1 MAKRLALACMLLLSV
16 VSCGYYEGVVQ
27 PTPRSYVTFIGNL
40 EGAVAVID
48 GTITINIDEERLKT
62 GEAGKAIL
70 FQVAP
75 GRHKIIVTKTG
86 REVVERVVIIADGAT
101 KEIQIP

>member
-1 MAKRLALACMLLLSV
+1 MAKKLALACLLLLSIV
-16 VSCGYYEGVVQ
+16 GCGYYEGVVQ
-27 PTPRSYVTFIGNL
+27 PTPRSYVTFTGNL

-48 GTITINIDEERLKT
+48 EAITINIAAERLKT

-70 FQVAP
+70 FQIAP
-75 GRHKIIVTKTG
+75 GKHRIIVTKAG
-86 REVVERVVIIADGAT
+86 REVVNRVVIIADGAT